1 MIPVGSSEQGLGTV
15 FSAEDT
21 VDGKSQI
28 KGKVSGLSHQA
39 VHSQITKSSLHA
51 TGRDRKQREAEWE
64 SKPVSLHAAMSHH
77 DDNELASE
85 TVTTPIKCFPL

>member
-15 FSAEDT
+15 FSTEDT

-39 VHSQITKSSLHA
+39 VHSQITKSSPHA
-51 TGRDRKQREAEWE
+51 TGRDRKQREAECGLWD
-64 SKPVSLHAAMSHH
+64 PG
-77 DDNELASE
+77 N
-85 TVTTPIKCFPL
+85 PLPYGEMAFHRSSSGGKKG

>member
-15 FSAEDT
+15 FSTEDT

-39 VHSQITKSSLHA
+39 VHSQITKSSPHA
-51 TGRDRKQREAEWE
+51 TGRDRKQREAECGLWD
-64 SKPVSLHAAMSHH
+64 PGNPCPMARWRFIAAVL
-77 DDNELASE
+77 EGRRAE
-85 TVTTPIKCFPL
+85 